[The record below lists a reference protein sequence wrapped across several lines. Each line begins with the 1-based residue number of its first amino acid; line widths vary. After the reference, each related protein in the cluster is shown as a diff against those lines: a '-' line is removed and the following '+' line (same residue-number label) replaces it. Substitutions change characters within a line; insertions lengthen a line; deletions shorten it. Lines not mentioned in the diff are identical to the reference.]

1 MPSPCSAPPPSPSH
15 PARVSELYEL
25 LEPVAVRADSPRAR
39 FTNWGLSYT
48 CTPLAVFE
56 PETEAQC
63 AEILELAR
71 LEKKTVRVVGCG
83 HSPSDLACTSGFM
96 LRAERL
102 DKVIEVNCDKRYVVC
117 QAGIVLNK
125 LHAVLADHGLAMRN
139 LGSISDQ
146 TLGGVVTTA
155 THGTGYNFPVLS
167 MDVLSL
173 VILLAD
179 GSRVRC
185 SRTEHSDLFHASLC
199 GLGSTGL
206 ILQIQLQVDPA
217 FRLKDVQESRTF
229 DDALRNME
237 TVARKSEHVRY
248 WWFPQ
253 ADVVRSSIFTRTHE
267 PKKPL
272 SSWLWNSLVGYH
284 FLQFLLFLGRYFP
297 ALNLWYGRVTA
308 WLISES
314 SVAVDDSHRVFN
326 LDCKYPQY
334 TTEWAI
340 PIENTRA
347 CLLELRDWL
356 DGEFADPS
364 GLRPHCPLEIRF
376 SDKDDIWLSPSY
388 GQRTCWIGIVQ
399 YKPYGLNVPY
409 QKLFSRFEQIL
420 IRHGGRPHW
429 AKTHPFGPEELRKHY
444 EHFDDFVRVL
454 EEVDAHGM
462 FRNPYVE
469 RHIFGKKGPEYG
481 QRVFKEIQ

>member
-1 MPSPCSAPPPSPSH
+1 MASLCPAPPPSPSDS
-15 PARVSELYEL
+15 ARVSELYTL
-25 LEPVAVRADSPRAR
+25 LEPVAVRADSPRAK
-39 FTNWGLSYT
+39 FTNWGLSFT

-63 AEILELAR
+63 EQILELAR

-96 LRAERL
+96 MRTERL

-117 QAGIVLNK
+117 QAGITLNT
-125 LHAVLADHGLAMRN
+125 LHVVLADHGLAMRN
-139 LGSISDQ
+139 LGSISEQ
-146 TLGGVVTTA
+146 TIGGVVTTA
-155 THGTGYNFPVLS
+155 THGTGITFPVLS

-179 GSRVRC
+179 GSRAHC
-185 SRTEHSDLFHASLC
+185 SRAENPELFLASLC

-206 ILQIQLQVDPA
+206 ILQIKLQVEPA
-217 FRLKDVQESRTF
+217 FRLKEVQESHTF
-229 DDALRNME
+229 DDALRDMDA
-237 TVARKSEHVRY
+237 VVQSAEHVRY

-253 ADVVRSSIFTRTHE
+253 ADVVRSSVFNRTDE

-272 SSWLWNSLVGYH
+272 SSWLWNSLIGYH
-284 FLQFLLFLGRYFP
+284 FLQFVLFVARYFP
-297 ALNLWYGRVTA
+297 ALNIWYGKITT

-314 SVAVDDSHRVFN
+314 TVAVDDSYRIFN

-340 PIENTRA
+340 PYKNTRA
-347 CLLELRDWL
+347 CLSELRDWL
-356 DGEFADPS
+356 DGEFADPA
-364 GLRPHCPLEIRF
+364 GLRPHSPLEIRF
-376 SDKDDIWLSPSY
+376 SEKDDIWLSPGY
-388 GQRTCWIGIVQ
+388 GERMCWIGIIQ

-409 QKLFSRFEQIL
+409 RKLFSRFEQTL
-420 IRHGGRPHW
+420 IHHGGKPHW
-429 AKTHPFGPEELRKHY
+429 AKTHPFGPEQLRQRY
-444 EHFDDFVRVL
+444 EHFDDFVKVL
-454 EEVDAHGM
+454 EQVDPHGM
-462 FRNPYVE
+462 FRNPYVQ
-469 RHIFGKKGPEYG
+469 RHIFGKKGAEYG